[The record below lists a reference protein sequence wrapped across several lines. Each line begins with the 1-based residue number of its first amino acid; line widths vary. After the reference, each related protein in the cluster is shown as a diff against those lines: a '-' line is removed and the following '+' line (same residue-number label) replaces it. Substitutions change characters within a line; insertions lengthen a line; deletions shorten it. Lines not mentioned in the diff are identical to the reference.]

1 MINKIFKYVFFIYL
15 ALFPLIPTEVNE
27 KFMLDYVLIFLFI
40 LMFFIK
46 SISSRNERSILLKR
60 IIDCF
65 KDPIVITMLLAII
78 IMALSSTYALNKVR
92 SLTESFRFFTYL
104 ILYIAIKY
112 EFNIRKYFNR
122 YYILFFI
129 QSLIIFLYGIIQYF
143 TGIGVKV
150 DTNGTLRMEST
161 LGYPTAFAAYIILMI
176 FPLIMFFIKTSD
188 KKLKMFIGINI
199 LFGLISLVISW
210 SRNGWLALVVGL
222 VVLAIIYNYKF
233 LYAIGG
239 AGILGLLIPF
249 IRTRLIQLSSMAI
262 NGGRIKLWKIA
273 GKMIKEH
280 PILGIGAGNYVDR
293 VNEYFAKYPELYEFG
308 HEGFPTHNSYLK
320 MWAEVGTIGMIVF
333 FSTYVIMVINL
344 VKSNKKYKD
353 KYFGLTIGVL
363 ASFVAFMFINLFD
376 NMMFTPKVMTTFM
389 VLTSLCITID
399 SKDISK

>member
-399 SKDISK
+399 SKDIYK

>member
-27 KFMLDYVLIFLFI
+27 KIMLDYVLIFLFI

-188 KKLKMFIGINI
+188 KKLKMFIGIII
-199 LFGLISLVISW
+199 LFGLI
-210 SRNGWLALVVGL
+210 
-222 VVLAIIYNYKF
+222 II
-233 LYAIGG
+233 
-239 AGILGLLIPF
+239 
-249 IRTRLIQLSSMAI
+249 
-262 NGGRIKLWKIA
+262 W
-273 GKMIKEH
+273 
-280 PILGIGAGNYVDR
+280 
-293 VNEYFAKYPELYEFG
+293 
-308 HEGFPTHNSYLK
+308 
-320 MWAEVGTIGMIVF
+320 
-333 FSTYVIMVINL
+333 
-344 VKSNKKYKD
+344 
-353 KYFGLTIGVL
+353 
-363 ASFVAFMFINLFD
+363 
-376 NMMFTPKVMTTFM
+376 
-389 VLTSLCITID
+389 
-399 SKDISK
+399 